1 MQRII
6 VLLILTVLISGC
18 VGQPSNET
26 TTTTKELVEVLRVID
41 GDTIE
46 LVDERRVRLISINA
60 PEENEFYYNE
70 SKEYLDE
77 SIKEK
82 KVELDIF
89 GNDKY
94 GRILAH
100 VYVDNTLINL
110 EIVKNGFAHTYF
122 VSPDEKF
129 YLELKQAEKVAKDKK
144 VGIWK
149 SSLQGCISII
159 DFHYDAKGNDNNNL
173 NDEYVTFKSQC
184 DSSVKMTKWEVKDA
198 GTHIYMFK
206 TFIVEPNNNFI
217 LYSGSGTD
225 SNNNLYW
232 NSNGA
237 IWNNDKDT
245 LFLRDAAGN
254 LVLTYSYPS

>member
-1 MQRII
+1 MRRTI
-6 VLLILTVLISGC
+6 VLLILAVLISGC
-18 VGQPSNET
+18 VDQQSVA
-26 TTTTKELVEVLRVID
+26 KELVEVSRVID
-41 GDTIE
+41 GDTIQ
-46 LVDERRVRLISINA
+46 LVDGRRVRLISINA

-70 SKEYLDE
+70 SKDYLE
-77 SIKEK
+77 QLVKGKE
-82 KVELDIF
+82 VELDIF
-89 GNDKY
+89 GDDKY
-94 GRILAH
+94 GRLLAH
-100 VYVDNTLINL
+100 VYIDNTLINL

-129 YLELKQAEKVAKDKK
+129 YLEFKKAEKEAQEEK

-149 SSLQGCISII
+149 SLLQGCISIV
-159 DFHYDAKGNDNNNL
+159 DLHYDAKGNDNNNL
-173 NDEYVTFKSQC
+173 NDEYVIFKNQC
-184 DSSVKMTKWEVKDA
+184 DSSVEMSKWEVKDT

-206 TFIVEPNNNFI
+206 TFIVEPNNNFT

-245 LFLRDAAGN
+245 LFIRDAAGN